1 MSTKFKQLAGR
12 HFFFRFS
19 SKFAANFIASITTHQ
34 SIRMTMKKALPFM
47 IMILSVVSLAAQVE
61 NEVVT
66 GAGYTDDVFYSL
78 GSGVVATEARDNWDL
93 AFNTSNFS
101 VSILANLPSKVEVY
115 TWPLGDTADWATL
128 DTTGMTWEPLYNSIE
143 TFDEG
148 AFSYNATGH
157 PDYGWGKYN
166 DVTHIIT
173 GDSLYIVKTL
183 AGEYKK
189 MQILE
194 RNPITNNYTF
204 KVAGLDGSD
213 EQTVVL
219 NTADYTAKT
228 FVYYSLDNMEILDRE
243 PAKESWDL
251 LFTRYFDYTIPYNV
265 SGVLT
270 NELHILS
277 QEVKEEGLDQ
287 ATFVDYEETAFSPDI
302 STIGSDWKSFNMT
315 TFSYDVDTTVVYF
328 LKKYLVEDDSAYYK
342 IYFTAF
348 DYTEGKYV
356 FVEEELSAVSN
367 RAPEASMMLNLYPNP
382 ASDQLNVVYD
392 VRGDMEV
399 NIFDV
404 TGRNVLSTLERASGF
419 NTLTLD
425 ISTLENGLFFLKV
438 KAGDQTSVQRFIKQ

>member
-1 MSTKFKQLAGR
+1 
-12 HFFFRFS
+12 
-19 SKFAANFIASITTHQ
+19 
-34 SIRMTMKKALPFM
+34 M
-47 IMILSVVSLAAQVE
+47 IMILSVMPLIAQIE

-66 GAGYTDDVFYSL
+66 GEGYTDDVFYSL
-78 GSGVVATEARDNWDL
+78 GTGVVATEARNNWDL

-101 VSILANLPSKVEVY
+101 VSILANLPSGVEVY

-128 DTTGMTWEPLYNSIE
+128 DTTGMTWDPLYNSIE

-189 MQILE
+189 LAIVQ
-194 RNPITNNYTF
+194 RNPMTNNYTF

-219 NTADYTAKT
+219 NTAEYTAKA

-270 NELHILS
+270 NELHVVT
-277 QEVKEEGLDQ
+277 QEVQEEGLDQ
-287 ATFVDYEETAFSPDI
+287 ATYTMYEDTAFSSSI
-302 STIGSDWKSFNMT
+302 SIIGSDWKSFNMS

-328 LKKYLVEDDSAYYK
+328 LKKYGETDSTYYK
-342 IYFTAF
+342 LYFTAF
-348 DYTEGKYV
+348 DYTVGKYA
-356 FVEEELSAVSN
+356 FVEEELSAVSS
-367 RAPEASMMLNLYPNP
+367 REPEASMMLNLYPNP
-382 ASDQLNVVYD
+382 ASDQLNVVCD

-404 TGRNVLSTLERASGF
+404 TGRNVLSTLQRASGF